1 MPHSFEPANY
11 WETRASP
18 RGERPALDATCD
30 ASIVVVGGG
39 ILGCSTALHMAE
51 AGHDIALVEA
61 HDIGCGASG
70 RNTGFVVPSLRSS
83 IGPDDVAGALG
94 PDRAERLL
102 RLVSSAGDAV
112 FDLIRRFD
120 ITCDAE
126 QTGWIQ
132 AAHCQAA
139 SDMLLAHL
147 PHLERMGVAIE
158 FRDQAA
164 MQQMTGLPWV
174 RGGLVL
180 PTGGQLDPL
189 AYVRNVADAAQRAG
203 ARLFVHSAAQ
213 SITRDG
219 DGWRVETERGRIR
232 AGCVLLTTNALVGH
246 LAPALARSIVPMTVY
261 QVVSEPLPAE
271 VRQRILPAGAP
282 MTDTRRHTFALRWSP
297 DGRLMTGGLVSPGPD
312 RRGAAVRWFS
322 RRLRQNVPDMAALR
336 PAYVWSGRIAVTL
349 DALPRM
355 IELGPNLY
363 GAIACNG
370 RGIALATALG
380 RELAAW
386 LIKGKAGNDD
396 FVLQITPPRQIPFA
410 NMSAL
415 GAHLALPWMNIRD
428 AGDMARDA

>member
-11 WETRASP
+11 WETRALP

-51 AGHDIALVEA
+51 AGHDITLVEA
-61 HDIGCGASG
+61 HDIGFGASG

-102 RLVSSAGDAV
+102 RLVSGAGDAV

-139 SDMLLAHL
+139 HDTLLARL
-147 PHLERMGVAIE
+147 PDLERMGVAIE

-174 RGGLVL
+174 RGGLFL

-261 QVVSEPLPAE
+261 QVVSKPLPAE

-396 FVLQITPPRQIPFA
+396 FVLPITPPRQIPFA